1 MDEDIVALLAIFVV
15 LFAAY
20 SGLPLLD
27 PASIRR
33 RSQKPPGPPT
43 PSAEPRRPPPPRHV
57 AETFAQKAAQRRAT
71 RITR

>member
-1 MDEDIVALLAIFVV
+1 MDEDIVAILAIFVV
-15 LFAAY
+15 MFAAY

-27 PASIRR
+27 PLSIRR
-33 RSQKPPGPPT
+33 RSTGRPMPQ
-43 PSAEPRRPPPPRHV
+43 PSTAPRPPPKHV